1 MKNPNAIAKEAEP
14 FLFEG
19 PTPGQSLTNS
29 PDNPYPWE
37 KAPEIT
43 SVKVATE
50 KIFFDLLK
58 EDNLTTVATLM
69 SQRTPV
75 ADIANLLLT
84 AGFQKGKWNPDM
96 MLNLL
101 EPTMFMLL
109 SIAEKIGLDP
119 KITRDDDEFEIDDE
133 ETSSKNLQVASEL
146 KNSVGKGGSFSDVKM
161 KKISP
166 TSVGN
171 LNVKEQLES
180 LNTEKLQESLLQRR
194 KAKPTESLLEKAE
207 V

>member
-1 MKNPNAIAKEAEP
+1 MSNTRITEEALP
-14 FLFEG
+14 HVFER
-19 PTPGQSLTNS
+19 PIPGQSLTNS
-29 PDNPYPWE
+29 PEQKYPWDNP
-37 KAPEIT
+37 PEIT
-43 SVKVATE
+43 SQREATE
-50 KIFFDLLK
+50 RVFLDLIK
-58 EDNLTTVATLM
+58 PDNMETVSTLM
-69 SQRTPV
+69 ADGMPV
-75 ADIANLLLT
+75 ADVAQMLLM
-84 AGFQKGKWNPDM
+84 AGFTKGKFNPDM

-119 KITRDDDEFEIDDE
+119 KITREDDEFEIDDD
-133 ETSSKNLQVASEL
+133 ETSSSNLQVASEL
-146 KNSVGKGGSFSDVKM
+146 KNSIGKGGGFSDVKM

-180 LNTEKLQESLLQRR
+180 LDTAKLQESLLQRR
-194 KAKPTESLLEKAE
+194 KAKPTESLLEKPE

>member
-1 MKNPNAIAKEAEP
+1 MSNTRITEEALP
-14 FLFEG
+14 HVFER
-19 PTPGQSLTNS
+19 PIPGQSLTNS
-29 PDNPYPWE
+29 PEQKYPWDNP
-37 KAPEIT
+37 PEIT
-43 SVKVATE
+43 SQREATE
-50 KIFFDLLK
+50 RVFLDLIK
-58 EDNLTTVATLM
+58 PDNIETVSTLM
-69 SQRTPV
+69 ADGMPV
-75 ADIANLLLT
+75 ADVAQMLLM
-84 AGFQKGKWNPDM
+84 AGFTKGKFNPDM

-119 KITRDDDEFEIDDE
+119 KITREDDEFEIDDE
-133 ETSSKNLQVASEL
+133 ETSSSNLQVASEL
-146 KNSVGKGGSFSDVKM
+146 KNSIGKGGGFSDVKM

-180 LNTEKLQESLLQRR
+180 LDTAKLQESLLQRR
-194 KAKPTESLLEKAE
+194 KAKPTESLLEKPE

>member
-1 MKNPNAIAKEAEP
+1 MSNTRITEEALP
-14 FLFEG
+14 HVFER
-19 PTPGQSLTNS
+19 PIPGQSLTNS
-29 PDNPYPWE
+29 PEQKYPWDNP
-37 KAPEIT
+37 PEIT
-43 SVKVATE
+43 SQREATE
-50 KIFFDLLK
+50 RVFLDLIK
-58 EDNLTTVATLM
+58 PDNMETVSTLM
-69 SQRTPV
+69 ADGMPV
-75 ADIANLLLT
+75 ADVAQMLLM
-84 AGFQKGKWNPDM
+84 AGFTKGKFNPDM

-119 KITRDDDEFEIDDE
+119 KITREDDEFEIDDE
-133 ETSSKNLQVASEL
+133 ETSSSNLQIASEL
-146 KNSVGKGGSFSDVKM
+146 KNSIGKGGGFSNVKM

-180 LNTEKLQESLLQRR
+180 LDTAKLQESLLQRR
-194 KAKPTESLLEKAE
+194 KTKPTESLLEKSE

>member
-1 MKNPNAIAKEAEP
+1 MSNTRITEEALP
-14 FLFEG
+14 HVFER
-19 PTPGQSLTNS
+19 PIPGQSLTNS
-29 PDNPYPWE
+29 PEQKYPWDNP
-37 KAPEIT
+37 PEIT
-43 SVKVATE
+43 SQREAVERV
-50 KIFFDLLK
+50 FLDLIK
-58 EDNLTTVATLM
+58 PENMETVSTLM
-69 SQRTPV
+69 ADGMPV
-75 ADIANLLLT
+75 ADVAQMLLMT
-84 AGFQKGKWNPDM
+84 AFTKGKFNPDM

-133 ETSSKNLQVASEL
+133 ETSSLNLQVANEL
-146 KNSVGKGGSFSDVKM
+146 KNSIGKGGGFKDVKI

-171 LNVKEQLES
+171 LNIKEQLES
-180 LNTEKLQESLLQRR
+180 LDTAKLQESLLQRR
-194 KAKPTESLLEKAE
+194 KTKPTESLLEKPE

>member
-1 MKNPNAIAKEAEP
+1 MSNTRITEEALP
-14 FLFEG
+14 HVFER
-19 PTPGQSLTNS
+19 PIPGQSLTNS
-29 PDNPYPWE
+29 PEQKYPWDNP
-37 KAPEIT
+37 PEIT
-43 SVKVATE
+43 SQREATE
-50 KIFFDLLK
+50 RVFLDLIK
-58 EDNLTTVATLM
+58 PDNIETVSTLM
-69 SQRTPV
+69 ADGMPV
-75 ADIANLLLT
+75 ADVAQMLLMT
-84 AGFQKGKWNPDM
+84 AFTKGKFNPDM

-133 ETSSKNLQVASEL
+133 ETSSSNLQVANEL
-146 KNSVGKGGSFSDVKM
+146 KNSIGKSGGFKDVKM

-180 LNTEKLQESLLQRR
+180 LNTAKLQESLLQRR
-194 KAKPTESLLEKAE
+194 KTKPTESLLEKPE

>member
-1 MKNPNAIAKEAEP
+1 MSNTRITEEALP
-14 FLFEG
+14 HVFER
-19 PTPGQSLTNS
+19 PIPGQSLTNS
-29 PDNPYPWE
+29 PEQKYPWDNP
-37 KAPEIT
+37 PEIT
-43 SVKVATE
+43 SQREATE
-50 KIFFDLLK
+50 RVFLDLIK
-58 EDNLTTVATLM
+58 PENMETVSTLM
-69 SQRTPV
+69 ADGMPV
-75 ADIANLLLT
+75 ADVAQMLLM
-84 AGFQKGKWNPDM
+84 AGFTKGKFNPDM

>member
-1 MKNPNAIAKEAEP
+1 MSNTRITEEALP
-14 FLFEG
+14 HVFER
-19 PTPGQSLTNS
+19 PIPGQSLTNS
-29 PDNPYPWE
+29 PEQKYPWDNP
-37 KAPEIT
+37 PEIT
-43 SVKVATE
+43 SQREATE
-50 KIFFDLLK
+50 RVFLDLIK
-58 EDNLTTVATLM
+58 PDNIETVSTLM
-69 SQRTPV
+69 ADGTPV
-75 ADIANLLLT
+75 ADVAQMLLM
-84 AGFQKGKWNPDM
+84 AGFTKGKFNPDM

-119 KITRDDDEFEIDDE
+119 KITREDDEFEIDDD
-133 ETSSKNLQVASEL
+133 ETSSSNLQVASEL
-146 KNSVGKGGSFSDVKM
+146 KNSIGKGGGFKDVKM

-180 LNTEKLQESLLQRR
+180 LDTAKLQESLLQRR
-194 KAKPTESLLEKAE
+194 KAKPTESLLEKPE

>member
-1 MKNPNAIAKEAEP
+1 MSNTRITEEALP
-14 FLFEG
+14 HVFER
-19 PTPGQSLTNS
+19 PIPGQSLTNS
-29 PDNPYPWE
+29 PEQKYPWDNP
-37 KAPEIT
+37 PEIT
-43 SVKVATE
+43 SQREATE
-50 KIFFDLLK
+50 RVFLDLIK
-58 EDNLTTVATLM
+58 PDNMETVSTLM
-69 SQRTPV
+69 ADGMPV
-75 ADIANLLLT
+75 ADVAQMLLM
-84 AGFQKGKWNPDM
+84 AGFTKGKFNPDM

-119 KITRDDDEFEIDDE
+119 KITREDDEFEIDDE
-133 ETSSKNLQVASEL
+133 ETSSSNLQIASEL
-146 KNSVGKGGSFSDVKM
+146 KNSIGKGGGFSDVKM

-180 LNTEKLQESLLQRR
+180 LDTAKLQESLLQRR
-194 KAKPTESLLEKAE
+194 KTKPTESLLEKPE

>member
-1 MKNPNAIAKEAEP
+1 MSNTRITEEALP
-14 FLFEG
+14 HVFER
-19 PTPGQSLTNS
+19 PIPGQSLTNS
-29 PDNPYPWE
+29 PEQKYPWDNP
-37 KAPEIT
+37 PEIT
-43 SVKVATE
+43 SQREATE
-50 KIFFDLLK
+50 RVFLDLIK
-58 EDNLTTVATLM
+58 PDNMETVSTLM
-69 SQRTPV
+69 AEGTPV
-75 ADIANLLLT
+75 ADVAQMLLM
-84 AGFQKGKWNPDM
+84 AGFTKGKFNPDM

-119 KITRDDDEFEIDDE
+119 KITREDDEFEIDDD
-133 ETSSKNLQVASEL
+133 ETSSSNLQVANEL
-146 KNSVGKGGSFSDVKM
+146 KNSIGKGGGFSDVKM

-180 LNTEKLQESLLQRR
+180 LDTAKLQESLLQKR
-194 KAKPTESLLEKAE
+194 KTKPTESLLEKPE

>member
-1 MKNPNAIAKEAEP
+1 MSNTRITEEALP
-14 FLFEG
+14 HVFER
-19 PTPGQSLTNS
+19 PIPGQSLTNS
-29 PDNPYPWE
+29 PEQKYPWDNP
-37 KAPEIT
+37 PEMT
-43 SVKVATE
+43 SQREATE
-50 KIFFDLLK
+50 RVFLDLIK
-58 EDNLTTVATLM
+58 PDNMETVSTLM
-69 SQRTPV
+69 ADGMPV
-75 ADIANLLLT
+75 ADVAQMLLM
-84 AGFQKGKWNPDM
+84 AGFSKGKFNPDM

-133 ETSSKNLQVASEL
+133 ETSSSNLQVANEL
-146 KNSVGKGGSFSDVKM
+146 KNSIGKGGGFKDVKM
-161 KKISP
+161 RKVSP

-180 LNTEKLQESLLQRR
+180 LDTAKLQESLLQRR
-194 KAKPTESLLEKAE
+194 KIKPTESLLEKPE

>member
-1 MKNPNAIAKEAEP
+1 MSNTRITEEALP
-14 FLFEG
+14 HVFER
-19 PTPGQSLTNS
+19 PIPGQSLTNS
-29 PDNPYPWE
+29 PEQKYPWDNP
-37 KAPEIT
+37 PEIT
-43 SVKVATE
+43 SQREATE
-50 KIFFDLLK
+50 RVFLDLIK
-58 EDNLTTVATLM
+58 PDNMETVSTLM
-69 SQRTPV
+69 ADGMPV
-75 ADIANLLLT
+75 ADVAQMLLM
-84 AGFQKGKWNPDM
+84 AGFTKGKFNPDM

-119 KITRDDDEFEIDDE
+119 KITREDDEFEIDDE

-146 KNSVGKGGSFSDVKM
+146 KNSVGKGGGFSDVKM

-171 LNVKEQLES
+171 LNVKEQLEF
-180 LNTEKLQESLLQRR
+180 LDTKKLQESLLQRR

>member
-1 MKNPNAIAKEAEP
+1 MSNTRITEEALP
-14 FLFEG
+14 HVFER
-19 PTPGQSLTNS
+19 PIPGQSLTNS
-29 PDNPYPWE
+29 PDQKYPWDNP
-37 KAPEIT
+37 PEIT
-43 SVKVATE
+43 SQREATE
-50 KIFFDLLK
+50 RVFLDLIK
-58 EDNLTTVATLM
+58 PENMETVSTLM
-69 SQRTPV
+69 ADGMPV
-75 ADIANLLLT
+75 ADVAQMLLM
-84 AGFQKGKWNPDM
+84 AGFTKGKFNPDM

-146 KNSVGKGGSFSDVKM
+146 KNSVGKGGGFSDVKM

-171 LNVKEQLES
+171 LNLKEQLES
-180 LNTEKLQESLLQRR
+180 LDTKKLQESLLQRR

>member
-1 MKNPNAIAKEAEP
+1 MSNTRITEEALP
-14 FLFEG
+14 HVFER
-19 PTPGQSLTNS
+19 PIPGQSLTNS
-29 PDNPYPWE
+29 PEQKYPWDNP
-37 KAPEIT
+37 PEIT
-43 SVKVATE
+43 SQREATE
-50 KIFFDLLK
+50 RVFLDLIK
-58 EDNLTTVATLM
+58 PDNMETVSTLM
-69 SQRTPV
+69 ADGMPV
-75 ADIANLLLT
+75 ADVAQMLLM
-84 AGFQKGKWNPDM
+84 AGFTKGKFNPDM

-119 KITRDDDEFEIDDE
+119 KITREDDEFEIDDD
-133 ETSSKNLQVASEL
+133 ETSSSNLQVASEL
-146 KNSVGKGGSFSDVKM
+146 KNSIGKGGGFSDVKM

-180 LNTEKLQESLLQRR
+180 LDTAKLQESLLQKR
-194 KAKPTESLLEKAE
+194 KTKPTESLLEKPE

>member
-1 MKNPNAIAKEAEP
+1 MSNTRITEEALP
-14 FLFEG
+14 HVFER
-19 PTPGQSLTNS
+19 PIPGQSLTNS
-29 PDNPYPWE
+29 PEQKYPWDNP
-37 KAPEIT
+37 PEIT
-43 SVKVATE
+43 SQREATE
-50 KIFFDLLK
+50 RVFLDLIK
-58 EDNLTTVATLM
+58 PDNMETVSTLM
-69 SQRTPV
+69 ADGMPV
-75 ADIANLLLT
+75 ADVAQMLLM
-84 AGFQKGKWNPDM
+84 AGFTKGKFNPDM

-119 KITRDDDEFEIDDE
+119 KITREDDEFEIDDE
-133 ETSSKNLQVASEL
+133 ETSSSNLQIASEL
-146 KNSVGKGGSFSDVKM
+146 KNSIGKGGGFSDVKM

-180 LNTEKLQESLLQRR
+180 LDTAKLQESLLQRR
-194 KAKPTESLLEKAE
+194 KTKPTESLLEKSE

>member
-1 MKNPNAIAKEAEP
+1 MSNTRITEEALP
-14 FLFEG
+14 HVFER
-19 PTPGQSLTNS
+19 PIPGQSLTNS
-29 PDNPYPWE
+29 PDQKYPWDNP
-37 KAPEIT
+37 PEIT
-43 SVKVATE
+43 SQREATE
-50 KIFFDLLK
+50 RVFLDLIK
-58 EDNLTTVATLM
+58 PENMETVSTLM
-69 SQRTPV
+69 ADGMPV
-75 ADIANLLLT
+75 ADVAQMLLM
-84 AGFQKGKWNPDM
+84 AGFSKGKFNPDM

-119 KITRDDDEFEIDDE
+119 KITREDDEFEIDDE

-146 KNSVGKGGSFSDVKM
+146 KNSVGKGGGFSDVKM

-180 LNTEKLQESLLQRR
+180 LDTKKLQESLLQRR

>member
-1 MKNPNAIAKEAEP
+1 MSNTRITEEALP
-14 FLFEG
+14 HVFER
-19 PTPGQSLTNS
+19 PIPGQSLTNS
-29 PDNPYPWE
+29 PEQNILGIIHQRLHLKE
-37 KAPEIT
+37 
-43 SVKVATE
+43 SATE
-50 KIFFDLLK
+50 RVFLDLIK
-58 EDNLTTVATLM
+58 PDNMETVSTLM
-69 SQRTPV
+69 ADGMPV
-75 ADIANLLLT
+75 ADVAQMLLM
-84 AGFQKGKWNPDM
+84 AGFTKGKFNPDM

-119 KITRDDDEFEIDDE
+119 KITREDDEFEIDDE
-133 ETSSKNLQVASEL
+133 ETSSSNLQIASEL
-146 KNSVGKGGSFSDVKM
+146 KNSIGKGGGFSDVKM

-180 LNTEKLQESLLQRR
+180 LDTAKLQESLLQRR
-194 KAKPTESLLEKAE
+194 KTKPTESLLEKPE

>member
-1 MKNPNAIAKEAEP
+1 MSNTRITEEALP
-14 FLFEG
+14 HVFER
-19 PTPGQSLTNS
+19 PIPGQSLTNS
-29 PDNPYPWE
+29 PEQKYPWDNP
-37 KAPEIT
+37 PEIT
-43 SVKVATE
+43 SQREATE
-50 KIFFDLLK
+50 RVFLDLIK
-58 EDNLTTVATLM
+58 PDNIETVSTLM
-69 SQRTPV
+69 ADGMPV
-75 ADIANLLLT
+75 ADVAQMLLM
-84 AGFQKGKWNPDM
+84 AGFTKGKFNPDM

-119 KITRDDDEFEIDDE
+119 KITREDDEFEIDDD
-133 ETSSKNLQVASEL
+133 ETSSSNLQVASEL
-146 KNSVGKGGSFSDVKM
+146 KNSIGKGGGFSDVKM

-180 LNTEKLQESLLQRR
+180 LDTAKLQESLLQRR
-194 KAKPTESLLEKAE
+194 KAKPTESLLEKPE

>member
-1 MKNPNAIAKEAEP
+1 MSNTRITEEALP
-14 FLFEG
+14 HVFER
-19 PTPGQSLTNS
+19 PIPGQSLTNS
-29 PDNPYPWE
+29 PEQKYPWDNP
-37 KAPEIT
+37 PEIT
-43 SVKVATE
+43 SQREATE
-50 KIFFDLLK
+50 RVFLDLIK
-58 EDNLTTVATLM
+58 PDNMETVSTLM
-69 SQRTPV
+69 ADGMPV
-75 ADIANLLLT
+75 ADVAQMLLM
-84 AGFQKGKWNPDM
+84 AGFTKGKFNPDM

-119 KITRDDDEFEIDDE
+119 KITREDDEFEIDDD
-133 ETSSKNLQVASEL
+133 ETSSSNLQVASEL
-146 KNSVGKGGSFSDVKM
+146 KNSIGKGGGFSNVKM

-180 LNTEKLQESLLQRR
+180 LDTAKLQESLLQRR
-194 KAKPTESLLEKAE
+194 KAKPTESLLEKPE

>member
-1 MKNPNAIAKEAEP
+1 MSDTRITNEALP
-14 FLFEG
+14 HVFER
-19 PTPGQSLTNS
+19 PIPGQSLTNS
-29 PDNPYPWE
+29 PDQKYPWDNP
-37 KAPEIT
+37 PEIT
-43 SVKVATE
+43 SQREATE
-50 KIFFDLLK
+50 RVFLDLIK
-58 EDNLTTVATLM
+58 PENMETVSTLM
-69 SQRTPV
+69 ADGMPV
-75 ADIANLLLT
+75 ADVAQMLLM
-84 AGFQKGKWNPDM
+84 AGFTKGKFNPDM

-119 KITRDDDEFEIDDE
+119 KITREDDEFEIDDE

-146 KNSVGKGGSFSDVKM
+146 KNSVGKGGGFSDVKM

-180 LNTEKLQESLLQRR
+180 LDTKKLQESLLQRR

>member
-1 MKNPNAIAKEAEP
+1 MSNTRITEEALP
-14 FLFEG
+14 HVFER
-19 PTPGQSLTNS
+19 PIPGQSLTNS
-29 PDNPYPWE
+29 PEQKYPWDNP
-37 KAPEIT
+37 PEIT
-43 SVKVATE
+43 SQREATE
-50 KIFFDLLK
+50 RVFLDLIK
-58 EDNLTTVATLM
+58 PDNMETVSTLM
-69 SQRTPV
+69 ADGMPV
-75 ADIANLLLT
+75 ADVAQMLLM
-84 AGFQKGKWNPDM
+84 AGFTKGKFNPDM

-119 KITRDDDEFEIDDE
+119 KITREDDEFEIDDE
-133 ETSSKNLQVASEL
+133 ETSSSNLQIASEL
-146 KNSVGKGGSFSDVKM
+146 KNSIGKGSGFSDVKM

-180 LNTEKLQESLLQRR
+180 LDTAKLQESLLQRR
-194 KAKPTESLLEKAE
+194 KTKPTESLLEKPE

>member
-1 MKNPNAIAKEAEP
+1 MSNTRITEEALP
-14 FLFEG
+14 HVFER
-19 PTPGQSLTNS
+19 PIPGQSLTNS
-29 PDNPYPWE
+29 PEQKYPWDNP
-37 KAPEIT
+37 PEIT
-43 SVKVATE
+43 SQREATE
-50 KIFFDLLK
+50 RVFLDLIK
-58 EDNLTTVATLM
+58 PENIETVSTLM
-69 SQRTPV
+69 ADGTPV
-75 ADIANLLLT
+75 ADVAQMLLM
-84 AGFQKGKWNPDM
+84 AGFTKGKFNPDM

-119 KITRDDDEFEIDDE
+119 KITREDDEFEIDDD
-133 ETSSKNLQVASEL
+133 ETSSSNLQVANEL
-146 KNSVGKGGSFSDVKM
+146 KNSIGKGGGFKDVKM

-180 LNTEKLQESLLQRR
+180 LDTAKLQESLLQKR
-194 KAKPTESLLEKAE
+194 KTKSTESLLEKPE